1 MLNYLFLILAIVA
14 EAAGTTLLKM
24 SEQFTK
30 LVPSIASL
38 VCYVASLYLLSLCL
52 RTIPIGIAY
61 ATWSALGIALITIS
75 GIFFFK
81 QMPDLGAIIGLVLII
96 SGVAVL
102 NLFKHAL
109 ERVMMGFT
117 AFVEVVAHFFIEVRN
132 IHAARDFDFLDAN
145 FVHPLFSLG
154 NDGLA

>member
-1 MLNYLFLILAIVA
+1 MVFIIYKLILYIIPMLNYLFLLLAIVA

-75 GIFFFK
+75 GIYFFK

-102 NLFKHAL
+102 NLFSK
-109 ERVMMGFT
+109 MD
-117 AFVEVVAHFFIEVRN
+117 
-132 IHAARDFDFLDAN
+132 IH
-145 FVHPLFSLG
+145 
-154 NDGLA
+154 

>member
-1 MLNYLFLILAIVA
+1 MLNYVFLILAIVA
-14 EAAGTTLLKM
+14 EAAGTTLLQM

-61 ATWSALGIALITIS
+61 ATWSALGIVLITVS

-81 QMPDLGAIIGLVLII
+81 QMPDLGAIVGLVLIV

-102 NLFKHAL
+102 NLFSK
-109 ERVMMGFT
+109 MD
-117 AFVEVVAHFFIEVRN
+117 
-132 IHAARDFDFLDAN
+132 IH
-145 FVHPLFSLG
+145 
-154 NDGLA
+154 

>member
-1 MLNYLFLILAIVA
+1 MLNYLFLLLAIVA
-14 EAAGTTLLKM
+14 EAAGTTFLKM

-30 LVPSIASL
+30 LAPSIASL

-61 ATWSALGIALITIS
+61 ATWWALGIALITVS

-81 QMPDLGAIIGLVLII
+81 QTPNLGAIVGLVLII

-102 NLFKHAL
+102 NLFSKMEIHQ
-109 ERVMMGFT
+109 
-117 AFVEVVAHFFIEVRN
+117 AHRT
-132 IHAARDFDFLDAN
+132 
-145 FVHPLFSLG
+145 FSIYTHW
-154 NDGLA
+154 NVS